1 MGVLYLLYIYT
12 RQPFTSGCFFATHYT
27 SSRRFFA
34 LDILA
39 IPTMS
44 AEPEWLL
51 LETKKI
57 TTLEHRS
64 LLLSTIEAV
73 EGIKSFN

>member
-51 LETKKI
+51 ETEKI

-64 LLLSTIEAV
+64 LLLSIIEAV